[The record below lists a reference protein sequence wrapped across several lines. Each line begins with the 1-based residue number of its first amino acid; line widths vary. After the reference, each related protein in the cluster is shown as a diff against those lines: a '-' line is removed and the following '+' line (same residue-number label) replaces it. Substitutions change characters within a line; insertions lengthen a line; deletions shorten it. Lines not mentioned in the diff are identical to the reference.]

1 MRTFARPGSAILA
14 LVLGAAV
21 ACGDSTSPKQA
32 TLSPE
37 EARNVASALFSEIA
51 RAAGSP
57 TPASANS
64 GASQSIAGGP
74 TVSFSLNATCSAGG
88 SLKGT
93 FEFTDEANAQG
104 TGKKSGVISVT
115 ANECNVNTG
124 ERMIAANGGYTYNFS
139 ASFTNHVLSSN
150 FVWDAGGTLTWTGGS
165 CTLDYTIEVTPQGRT
180 MLSGTVCGVDVSG
193 EAR

>member
-1 MRTFARPGSAILA
+1 MRTFSRFGSPLLA
-14 LVLGAAV
+14 LVAGFAV

-37 EARNVASALFSEIA
+37 EARNVASGLFNEIA

-57 TPASANS
+57 TPSTARG
-64 GASQSIAGGP
+64 GASQSVAGVP
-74 TVSFSLNATCSAGG
+74 TMSLSLNANCSAGG

-93 FEFTDEANAQG
+93 FEFTDEANSRG
-104 TGKKSGVISVT
+104 TGKRSGVISVT

-124 ERMIAANGGYTYNFS
+124 ERMISANGGYTYNFS
-139 ASFTNHVLSSN
+139 ASFTNHILSSN

-165 CTLDYTIEVTPQGRT
+165 CTLDYTVEVTPQGRKT
-180 MLSGTVCGVDVSG
+180 LSGTVCGVDVSG